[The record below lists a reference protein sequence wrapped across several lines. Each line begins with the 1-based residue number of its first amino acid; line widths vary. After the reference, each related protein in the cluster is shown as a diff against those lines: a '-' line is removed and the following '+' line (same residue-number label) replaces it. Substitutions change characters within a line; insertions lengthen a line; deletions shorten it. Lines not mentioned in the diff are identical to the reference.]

1 MLTEEQKKSYRSS
14 KWKEVC
20 RQVLERDGYCCVR
33 CGRSR
38 SETTLQVHH
47 MRYEHNKLAH
57 EYPLE
62 YLITLCQGC
71 HAKDHGKIRP
81 TSGWIYEGYEDLG
94 DLCGECEFCHSQLR
108 YSYSI
113 YHPMWGYMEVGTN
126 CCDRL
131 TESDEASK
139 IEKKRKSELDRLA
152 RFIKSPQWKFDEY
165 THSRKYEKFSITITQ
180 RSDGLFYL
188 TIGFNLK
195 DFKDKTIDEDI
206 KLTGKGYADLDLA
219 KSQAL
224 KVIRDGSLIEYIRNH
239 YS

>member
-1 MLTEEQKKSYRSS
+1 
-14 KWKEVC
+14 
-20 RQVLERDGYCCVR
+20 
-33 CGRSR
+33 
-38 SETTLQVHH
+38 
-47 MRYEHNKLAH
+47 
-57 EYPLE
+57 
-62 YLITLCQGC
+62 
-71 HAKDHGKIRP
+71 
-81 TSGWIYEGYEDLG
+81 
-94 DLCGECEFCHSQLR
+94 
-108 YSYSI
+108 
-113 YHPMWGYMEVGTN
+113 MWGYMEVGTN